1 MVEAIVPDVHDK
13 LLYRQL
19 TDRILACAIDV
30 HRELG
35 PGLLESA
42 YRVCLVHRLRIEGLS
57 VEEEAPI
64 PINFRGRSL
73 ESAYRADLIVEGAVL
88 LELKAVEA
96 LVPIHDAQILTYL
109 KLLKLRV
116 GLLLNFN
123 VTHLGKGIR
132 RFVK

>member
-1 MVEAIVPDVHDK
+1 METIVEGANDK
-13 LLYRQL
+13 LLCRQL

-30 HRELG
+30 HRALG

-42 YRVCLVHRLRIEGLS
+42 YRICLAHRLRMEGLS
-57 VEEEAPI
+57 VVEEVPVSVEY
-64 PINFRGRSL
+64 RRCSL
-73 ESAYRADLIVEGAVL
+73 KLAYRADLIVEDTVL
-88 LELKAVEA
+88 IELKAIEA
-96 LVPIHDAQILTYL
+96 FAPIHDAQVLTYL

-132 RFVK
+132 RFVR